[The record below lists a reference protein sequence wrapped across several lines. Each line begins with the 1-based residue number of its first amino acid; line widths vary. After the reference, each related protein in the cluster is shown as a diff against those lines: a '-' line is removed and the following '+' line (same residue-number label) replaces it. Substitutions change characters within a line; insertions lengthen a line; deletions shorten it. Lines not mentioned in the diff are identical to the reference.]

1 LIAPDSLSSLP
12 SEPFLCSDGPLTLN
26 MTQLYPTSDK
36 VGQPAKP
43 QGSENSASSGHP
55 GGLHIAVTASDLNLA
70 ERMLA
75 GESWAFDAFY
85 RKHVERCYRLALR
98 LVAHREDAED
108 VVQDAFS
115 EAFRDLGQLKELGA
129 LGGWLR
135 RIVVNRA
142 HRRFR
147 RRNLL
152 RRLGIGP
159 SEVVPLEELGGP
171 QISQE
176 SLVELRFVGAALNR
190 ASGSARTCWIL
201 RHVEGHSLAEVA
213 ELAGV
218 SLATAK
224 RRIADANAILQT
236 LRETPEASQ

>member
-1 LIAPDSLSSLP
+1 MTG
-12 SEPFLCSDGPLTLN
+12 EPISWSDGPLTLN
-26 MTQLYPTSDK
+26 MTQVHPSSESP
-36 VGQPAKP
+36 GQPASSSPQRVSP
-43 QGSENSASSGHP
+43 QGAVGSA
-55 GGLHIAVTASDLNLA
+55 LHIAVTASDANLA

-75 GESWAFDAFY
+75 GESWAFEAFY

-108 VVQDAFS
+108 IVQDAFS
-115 EAFRDLGQLKELGA
+115 EAFRDLGQLKDAGA

-159 SEVVPLEELGGP
+159 SETIPLDELGGP

-176 SLVELRFVGAALNR
+176 SLTELHIVSEALKK
-190 ASGSARTCWIL
+190 ASAKSRTCWIL
-201 RHVEGHSLAEVA
+201 RHVEGHTLSEVA
-213 ELAGV
+213 ELAGI
-218 SLATAK
+218 SLATVK
-224 RRIADANAILQT
+224 RKLTEANQALEVLT
-236 LRETPEASQ
+236 NSSEVSQ